1 HRRSWSFVHLLGR
14 ARPSE
19 LDDQVLA
26 FDVTEIAQARSKRL
40 DPARCSSG
48 FAETQESEARDSGR
62 RSCARNQRP
71 REQSRAGKLDQLAA
85 PYGPASRPV
94 SVSPIAI
101 RRSSPVC
108 PTLRISR
115 DAKRRRFHARVRR
128 STWPHV

>member
-1 HRRSWSFVHLLGR
+1 MHLLGR

-26 FDVTEIAQARSKRL
+26 FDIPEIAQARAKRL
-40 DPARCSSG
+40 DPRCRG
-48 FAETQESEARDSGR
+48 RGGAETQVSEARTFGLLL
-62 RSCARNQRP
+62 CARNQRP
-71 REQSRAGKLDQLAA
+71 REQSRSGKLDQLAA

-115 DAKRRRFHARVRR
+115 DASVVGFMRELGAPPGHMYNLNE
-128 STWPHV
+128 P